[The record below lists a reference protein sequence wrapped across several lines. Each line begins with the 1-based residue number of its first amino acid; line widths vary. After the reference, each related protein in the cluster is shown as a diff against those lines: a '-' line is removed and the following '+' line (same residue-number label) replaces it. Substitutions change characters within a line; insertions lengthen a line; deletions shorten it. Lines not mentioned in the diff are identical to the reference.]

1 MPKKCHQNESSAK
14 MPLSGL
20 LGGGSPSS
28 PIAPSAARRRN
39 EVSTT
44 WASSASTPRRAV
56 AAKPERQQH
65 RQEQTFRR
73 LPNPDSLMTLATNL
87 ETGEAVYLGD
97 DGQWKPAQKAIIPES
112 GETLAPMDIVSCVTI
127 AALAEVAAGA
137 KLRSRGTLRR
147 PELHPR
153 QHHSNRTHS
162 QSENTDLPQAPKPEA
177 FEFIPGPKLRAKL
190 GISAVTLW
198 RWRHDKE
205 KGFPAPKVINGRLY
219 FALGAVM
226 AWLARQV
233 DAS

>member
-1 MPKKCHQNESSAK
+1 MSKKNHQNEALSSATV
-14 MPLSGL
+14 PLSGL
-20 LGGGSPSS
+20 LRGRCS

-39 EVSTT
+39 EVLSPT
-44 WASSASTPRRAV
+44 AL
-56 AAKPERQQH
+56 QH
-65 RQEQTFRR
+65 
-73 LPNPDSLMTLATNL
+73 
-87 ETGEAVYLGD
+87 
-97 DGQWKPAQKAIIPES
+97 
-112 GETLAPMDIVSCVTI
+112 
-127 AALAEVAAGA
+127 LAEVAAGA

-147 PELHPR
+147 PRDVDHELEFDRHP
-153 QHHSNRTHS
+153 QDDHSNRTNS

-226 AWLARQV
+226 AWLARQA
-233 DAS
+233 DAA